1 MRFKRKETI
10 DFCASRG
17 FMSILACAKAFN
29 MGVAGF
35 EMAIREDDPRELGS
49 DVLDC
54 IKNRYG
60 EKVFDWIICKENNE
74 TWLEYDKE
82 ESA

>member
-10 DFCASRG
+10 EFCASRG
-17 FMSILACAKAFN
+17 FNSILACARAFN

-35 EMAIREDDPRELGS
+35 EMAIRENDPRELGR

-60 EKVFDWIICKENNE
+60 EKVFDRIICKENNE
-74 TWLEYDKE
+74 TWLKYDKE
-82 ESA
+82 KSA